1 MFPSK
6 WTEKMDAAE
15 KDIIAAKK
23 QNWIDNTV
31 LDPESIY
38 AGDPHS
44 AAQAADRKEERGEF
58 NPKKGVLRVSHEH
71 GFIVMDLDAFGK
83 LPKSQQTK
91 ILKLGGN

>member
-1 MFPSK
+1 MIPNWS
-6 WTEKMDAAE
+6 EKMDAAE

-23 QNWIDNTV
+23 QNCIHNAV
-31 LDPESIY
+31 SDPKTIY
-38 AGDPHS
+38 TGDPRS

>member
-1 MFPSK
+1 MMIPD

-38 AGDPHS
+38 AGDTRS
-44 AAQAADRKEERGEF
+44 AAQAAE
-58 NPKKGVLRVSHEH
+58 KKN
-71 GFIVMDLDAFGK
+71 
-83 LPKSQQTK
+83 K
-91 ILKLGGN
+91 IKYIFASML